1 MIKYLTYQQ
10 VIFIHDDLLKNF
22 GGLFG
27 IRDKNLLLSALE
39 MPKVAFGNKKIH
51 PSIFEKAAA
60 YLYHLVQNHPF
71 NDGNKRTA
79 YVVVLVFLEINHAT
93 IKFKIDDLEQ
103 IVLDVANGKLN
114 KIQLAHFFKYGKI
127 SKK

>member
-10 VIFIHDDLLKNF
+10 VISIHDDLLKNF
-22 GGLFG
+22 GGLPG

-39 MPKVAFGNKKIH
+39 MPKASFGNKKMH
-51 PSIFEKAAA
+51 PSIFQKAAA

-79 YVVVLVFLEINHAT
+79 YVVVLVFLEINHAP
-93 IKFKIDDLEQ
+93 IKFKINNLEQ
-103 IVLDVANGKLN
+103 IVLNVANGKLH
-114 KIQLAHFFKYGKI
+114 KPQLGHFFKYGRLSQK
-127 SKK
+127 

>member
-10 VIFIHDDLLKNF
+10 VISIHDDLLKNF
-22 GGLFG
+22 GGLSG

-39 MPKVAFGNKKIH
+39 MPKIAFGNKKMY
-51 PSIFEKAAA
+51 PSIFGKTAA

-93 IKFKIDDLEQ
+93 IKFEINDLEQ
-103 IVLDVANGKLN
+103 IVLTTANGKLN
-114 KIQLAHFFKYGKI
+114 KTQLIHFFKYGKLC
-127 SKK
+127 KK